1 MWPEPSQSNM
11 LFMFNDHLLRT
22 LSNYRADD
30 ARRGHNIVEPTVR
43 PKRPRARADEAVTIR
58 HAQPADAEALQRLA
72 ALDSRRV
79 PSGELYVAE
88 RDGRLAAAVSIDT
101 GAVIADPFEP
111 TAAVVDLLRLHAAA
125 ARPQAPLTARVLHP
139 RAQTAA
145 AN

>member
-1 MWPEPSQSNM
+1 MCADLSQSNM

-30 ARRGHNIVEPTVR
+30 ARRGRATVEPTVR
-43 PKRPRARADEAVTIR
+43 PKRSRARAHDAVTIR

-72 ALDSRRV
+72 AMDSRRV